1 MDYLK
6 ALLPDARTDV
16 IFTGYQASGT
26 LGRSL
31 QQRSLRQCSLQQKA
45 GSVWIDDT
53 EVAVKASVQT
63 ISGYSAHADQ
73 QDLVDFIVGCK
84 THLKQLHLIHGERRA
99 KQALVEC
106 VTPYLEPVT
115 RIVS

>member
-1 MDYLK
+1 M
-6 ALLPDARTDV
+6 
-16 IFTGYQASGT
+16 
-26 LGRSL
+26 
-31 QQRSLRQCSLQQKA
+31 
-45 GSVWIDDT
+45 
-53 EVAVKASVQT
+53 
-63 ISGYSAHADQ
+63 SGYSAHADQ